1 MAELSV
7 PPCEVVGGNIVWT
20 RGEVVKIGC
29 VTGMTNLEGGERERK
44 RERGR
49 ERTLKKL
56 AGTRG

>member
-7 PPCEVVGGNIVWT
+7 PPCEVVRGNIVWT

-29 VTGMTNLEGGERERK
+29 VTGVTNLEGGERERK

>member
-29 VTGMTNLEGGERERK
+29 VTGVTNLEGGERERK